1 MTDIAK
7 QKQTAKPKKQKKS
20 RTSWNQWYTPENIE
34 LVEGWARDGLS
45 DEQIAKNMGIST
57 TTLYEWKKR
66 HPEFLEAFKKG
77 KQVVNVELENALFK
91 KAIGAKTTTTTYRV
105 SKVDEG
111 VLKARRLRYAER
123 YLEEHPDASKKEASI
138 AAVEHVE
145 THEKIVWSIVENKL
159 PPDVGALMFLMK
171 NRMPEKYR
179 EKSYQELNHAQAEQA
194 KAQAEKAKFQAE
206 ISKRQLEML
215 NHMEDQGNQQLE
227 QILDKL
233 AKGVTADDGSGSV
246 DQETSNGA
254 EELSNRP
261 VEDTDSERGS

>member
-1 MTDIAK
+1 MSIAK
-7 QKQTAKPKKQKKS
+7 QDKTKKQKKS
-20 RTSWNQWYTPENIE
+20 RTSWKQWYSPENLE

-45 DEQIAKNMGIST
+45 DEQIAKNIGISVP
-57 TTLYEWKKR
+57 TLYNWKKT
-66 HPEFLEAFKKG
+66 HLEFLKSFKKG

-105 SKVDEG
+105 SKVDEN
-111 VLKARRLRYAER
+111 VLKARRLRFADKYMKD
-123 YLEEHPDASKKEASI
+123 HPDADKKEALI
-138 AAVEHVE
+138 AATENVD
-145 THEKIVWSIVENKL
+145 THEKIVWSIVENQL

-206 ISKRQLEML
+206 ISRRQLEML
-215 NHMEDQGNQQLE
+215 NHPEESSNAQLD

-233 AKGVTADDGSGSV
+233 AKGVTEDSD
-246 DQETSNGA
+246 SNGLA
-254 EELSNRP
+254 DTETGESPEELSNGRL
-261 VEDTDSERGS
+261 EDSDSERSS